1 MMNYSQT
8 GLMLAASAFAVAV
21 VIAAAP
27 QARADADPA
36 KEMATAATH
45 AGLAAKSTDMKM
57 TQMHLHHVVNCLVG
71 PDGSGFDATPGNP
84 CKDQGTGA
92 IPDTKDAAQK
102 AVLQQALDKANDG
115 LKQTD
120 MTAAQKDATDAQALL
135 TQKSM

>member
-1 MMNYSQT
+1 MMNHAQT
-8 GLMLAASAFAVAV
+8 GLTLLASAFA
-21 VIAAAP
+21 AALVLAAT

-45 AGLAAKSTDMKM
+45 AGLAAKSTDLKM

-71 PDGSGFDATPGNP
+71 PSGTGFDAAPGNP

-92 IPDTKDAAQK
+92 IPDTKDPAQK
-102 AVLQQALDKANDG
+102 AVLQRALDKANDG

-120 MTAAQKDATDAQALL
+120 MAAAQKAATDAQALL

>member
-1 MMNYSQT
+1 MNYAPT
-8 GLMLAASAFAVAV
+8 GLTLLASAFA
-21 VIAAAP
+21 AAMVLAATL

-45 AGLAAKSTDMKM
+45 AGLAAKSTDLKM

-71 PDGSGFDATPGNP
+71 PSGTGFDAAPGNP

-92 IPDTKDAAQK
+92 IPDTKDPAQK
-102 AVLQQALDKANDG
+102 AVLQRALDKANDG

-120 MTAAQKDATDAQALL
+120 MAAAQKAATDAQALL